1 MQTARYQPWLCHFLK
16 DIVMVA
22 GERKR
27 SYGETGNQGPGAELR
42 SQEVEEWEPRS
53 FVTAFLG
60 ELSRLPRVLLN
71 SCDVSALETLLPCT
85 ELHPEPLVFPTI
97 FQCSHS
103 GDQVP
108 AC

>member
-1 MQTARYQPWLCHFLK
+1 MQTARYQPWLCHILK

-27 SYGETGNQGPGAELR
+27 SYGETGNQGSGAELR

-60 ELSRLPRVLLN
+60 ELSRLPRVLPLTPVTSVLLRLCYPAP
-71 SCDVSALETLLPCT
+71 SCARAPCVSYHLP
-85 ELHPEPLVFPTI
+85 V
-97 FQCSHS
+97 
-103 GDQVP
+103 
-108 AC
+108 